1 MSQGARLTVDLASRS
16 TETDS
21 NPHNSNRTR
30 GQPRPC
36 RVLHHEKTN
45 DRLTKDLNRLLID
58 LPRRPQKFF
67 IQSFSSE
74 IIQFWRCFSLP
85 WHANRPAIGGT
96 SSASDLSVQR
106 SFLQAT
112 ARYGLMLQSNLSVLC
127 FMIFFFF
134 LFGYDLP

>member
-1 MSQGARLTVDLASRS
+1 MQVPEFFFGILIFASKHGLKPTAHRF
-16 TETDS
+16 T
-21 NPHNSNRTR
+21 
-30 GQPRPC
+30 
-36 RVLHHEKTN
+36 KTTTTCK
-45 DRLTKDLNRLLID
+45 LSIIPWYLLVTKIS
-58 LPRRPQKFF
+58 

-112 ARYGLMLQSNLSVLC
+112 ARYGLMLQSNLPVLC

-134 LFGYDLP
+134 LSGYDLP